1 MMMNS
6 KNLSLAFKEN
16 INSQGMLKIANYLK
30 ELGKKSMK
38 YFLTSNPLLA
48 KEQIL
53 NPSNKFVNN
62 LQKDIPERANAL
74 FICSD
79 PNSYD
84 LTDKF
89 AEEMKTCFFNSGFK
103 FKNFKVLDNRNAKEK
118 SELISEAEVVILAG
132 GHVPTQNI
140 FFQQINLKNELKT
153 ANKIIIGFSAG
164 SMNCS
169 EEVYAQ
175 PELQGESLDPNY
187 KRFLKGL
194 GITKSQILP
203 HYNLIKNE
211 YLDGKRLFEEIT
223 YPDSFG
229 RSFITLNDGCY
240 LYGDG
245 QYEIVYG
252 ESFIISDGTIKK

>member
-1 MMMNS
+1 
-6 KNLSLAFKEN
+6 
-16 INSQGMLKIANYLK
+16 
-30 ELGKKSMK
+30 MK
-38 YFLTSNPLLA
+38 YFLTSNPLLT
-48 KEQIL
+48 KDQKL
-53 NPSNKFVNN
+53 NPSNEFVDN
-62 LQKDIPERANAL
+62 LKRDIPEMANAL

-79 PNSYD
+79 PNSYG

-89 AEEMKTCFFNSGFK
+89 SEEMKTCFFNSGFN
-103 FKNFKVLDNRNAKEK
+103 FKKFKVLDNRNAKGK
-118 SELISEAEVVILAG
+118 SELINEAEVVILAG
-132 GHVPTQNI
+132 GHVPTQNQ
-140 FFQQINLKNELKT
+140 FFQQINLKNELKNS
-153 ANKIIIGFSAG
+153 NKIIIGFSAG

-175 PELQGESLDPNY
+175 PELPGESLSPNY

-203 HYNLIKNE
+203 HYNLVKNE
-211 YLDGKRLFEEIT
+211 YLDGKKLFEEIT

-229 RSFITLNDGCY
+229 RAFITLNDGSY

-252 ESFIISDGTIKK
+252 ESLIISDGTIKK